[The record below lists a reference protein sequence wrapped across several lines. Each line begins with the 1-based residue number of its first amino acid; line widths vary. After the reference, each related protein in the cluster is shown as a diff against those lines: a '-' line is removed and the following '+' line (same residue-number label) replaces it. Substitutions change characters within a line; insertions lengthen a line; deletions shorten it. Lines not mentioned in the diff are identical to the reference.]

1 MTRYSRTYLSALAY
15 MALIFVLSIRP
26 MPAELPN
33 IWQIDKVY
41 HFAAYAVMGA
51 LWVRALG
58 AKGKGAR
65 IIIVASII
73 SALFGAFVEVCQA
86 FTPTREASLLD
97 ALANGAG
104 GVFGAFIFTRLN
116 RRKEA

>member
-1 MTRYSRTYLSALAY
+1 
-15 MALIFVLSIRP
+15 MAFIFVLSIRP
-26 MPAELPN
+26 MPAELPD

-65 IIIVASII
+65 YTIVVASVI
-73 SALFGAFVEVCQA
+73 SAFFGAFVEVCQA

-116 RRKEA
+116 RGKEA